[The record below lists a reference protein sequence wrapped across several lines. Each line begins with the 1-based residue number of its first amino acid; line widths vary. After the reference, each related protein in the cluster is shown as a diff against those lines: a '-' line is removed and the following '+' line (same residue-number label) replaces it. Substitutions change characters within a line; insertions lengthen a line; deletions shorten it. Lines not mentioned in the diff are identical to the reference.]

1 MNNELRHINYN
12 DWITITLFL
21 CVMILAIARWFS
33 AFHVTDLLSSYFK
46 DRFIKL
52 SRNGEDGASLLIVT
66 SAMVYSINISLFL
79 YLYYQTSAHNDIELN
94 GFILTLNFVSVFIL
108 ARHFIGKLIANLCN
122 FEEILFVVDHHRNI
136 NRAMFAYALISIN
149 AIVIYG
155 FNLNEKAFFISF
167 VIIAIILFL
176 YNIKL
181 IYTHRNVIIASHF
194 YFILYLCALEIA
206 PYLLL
211 YKYIML

>member
-1 MNNELRHINYN
+1 MNNELRHIDHN

-33 AFHVTDLLSSYFK
+33 AFHITDLLSSYLK

-52 SRNGEDGASLLIVT
+52 SRNGEDGASVLIVT
-66 SAMVYSINISLFL
+66 SAMIYSINISLFL
-79 YLYYQTSAHNDIELN
+79 YLYYQTLAQKNIELN
-94 GFILTLNFVSVFIL
+94 GFILTLTFVSVFIL

-136 NRAMFAYALISIN
+136 YRAMFAFALMSIN

-167 VIIAIILFL
+167 IIIAIILFL
-176 YNIKL
+176 YNLKL
-181 IYTHRNVIIASHF
+181 IYTYRNILIASHF